1 MHVNYDP
8 DTREYVVHLY
18 WSEVTGLHAE
28 LPYVEG
34 RRGTGGTE
42 EFLRRLGAAL
52 YPEDV
57 K

>member
-1 MHVNYDP
+1 MHVNYDR
-8 DTREYVVHLY
+8 DTREYVIRLY
-18 WSEVTGLHAE
+18 WSEASGLHDE
-28 LPYVEG
+28 LPHVEG
-34 RRGTGGTE
+34 HRGVVLTE